1 MRGTWYM
8 MIFLSVLSF
17 TASAQDRDLWS
28 YSCDH
33 FLFGACM
40 RLPSGTSAS
49 HVVPA
54 DFSLHGVRRDGREIL
69 TIYEGDTPERVP
81 SSASPEMELISNGY
95 RLQGFRDTVGSTTR
109 YNVYIKSTRMS
120 DMSVH
125 IAGEVGSE
133 SAKDDLARTIGG
145 FRLCRFKVGR
155 TEQALVCPRRA
166 EWGRQLAEWVVSDSR
181 GEFAK

>member
-8 MIFLSVLSF
+8 MIFLLVLSF
-17 TASAQDRDLWS
+17 TAPAQDRDLWS

-33 FLFGACM
+33 FLFGACL
-40 RLPSGTSAS
+40 RLPNGTSAG

-54 DFSLHGVRRDGREIL
+54 DFSLHDVRRDGREIL
-69 TIYEGDTPERVP
+69 TIYEGDAPERVP
-81 SSASPEMELISNGY
+81 SSASPEIELISNGY

-109 YNVYIKSTRMS
+109 YNVYIKSQRKS

-125 IAGEVGSE
+125 ISGEVGSE
-133 SAKDDLARTIGG
+133 SEKDDLARTIGG
-145 FRLCRFKVGR
+145 FRLCRFKVGG
-155 TEQALVCPRRA
+155 TEQVLVCPRRA
-166 EWGRQLAEWVVSDSR
+166 QWGRQLAEWIITDPR